1 MKTGNSIDYLKF
13 PSNVKEK
20 KLELH
25 LFPYA
30 HLFQYRQVGMDGDN
44 VLNLHRVQ
52 PVS

>member
-20 KLELH
+20 NHELH

-30 HLFQYRQVGMDGDN
+30 HLFQYRQVGMGEN
-44 VLNLHRVQ
+44 TIKTSSGQ
-52 PVS
+52 PC